1 MLIVS
6 TGREKGF
13 GRLCPAKKTPLQVIN
28 MENVAIARINTFG
41 SSPKD
46 NFESQQEQQLITLS
60 ISDYRNIFIQ
70 IEKLNDRI
78 AALESH
84 ISALESRQAAD
95 IERLARDIALDRQRI
110 TKLET
115 PKIQPSNEDSP
126 LLDELYKEMQAQGRK
141 QTDFSTAARMVK
153 RSKRRI
159 IQLKGAIALDQR
171 FILIPSESHSQKLL
185 IRLREYYRPV

>member
-1 MLIVS
+1 
-6 TGREKGF
+6 
-13 GRLCPAKKTPLQVIN
+13 

-46 NFESQQEQQLITLS
+46 NFESQQLITLS

-84 ISALESRQAAD
+84 ISALEAHQLNDTA
-95 IERLARDIALDRQRI
+95 RLARDIALDRQRI
-110 TKLET
+110 SRLET

-159 IQLKGAIALDQR
+159 IQLKTAIALDQR

>member
-1 MLIVS
+1 MMMEEPAFITIPYQEFKIIV
-6 TGREKGF
+6 
-13 GRLCPAKKTPLQVIN
+13 
-28 MENVAIARINTFG
+28 
-41 SSPKD
+41 
-46 NFESQQEQQLITLS
+46 QEVHSLRDQ
-60 ISDYRNIFIQ
+60 
-70 IEKLNDRI
+70 I
-78 AALESH
+78 AALEAH
-84 ISALESRQAAD
+84 QLNDTA
-95 IERLARDIALDRQRI
+95 RLARDIALDRQRI

>member
-1 MLIVS
+1 MMMEEPAFITIPYQEFKIIV
-6 TGREKGF
+6 
-13 GRLCPAKKTPLQVIN
+13 
-28 MENVAIARINTFG
+28 
-41 SSPKD
+41 
-46 NFESQQEQQLITLS
+46 QEVHSLRDQ
-60 ISDYRNIFIQ
+60 
-70 IEKLNDRI
+70 I
-78 AALESH
+78 AALEAH
-84 ISALESRQAAD
+84 QLNDTA
-95 IERLARDIALDRQRI
+95 RLARDIALDRQRL

-185 IRLREYYRPV
+185 IRLREYYKPV

>member
-1 MLIVS
+1 MMMEEPAFITIPYQEFKIIV
-6 TGREKGF
+6 
-13 GRLCPAKKTPLQVIN
+13 
-28 MENVAIARINTFG
+28 
-41 SSPKD
+41 
-46 NFESQQEQQLITLS
+46 QEVHSLRDQ
-60 ISDYRNIFIQ
+60 
-70 IEKLNDRI
+70 I
-78 AALESH
+78 AALEAH
-84 ISALESRQAAD
+84 QLNDTA
-95 IERLARDIALDRQRI
+95 RLARDIALDRQRI

-159 IQLKGAIALDQR
+159 IQLKTAIALDQR

-185 IRLREYYRPV
+185 IRLREYYKPV

>member
-1 MLIVS
+1 MMMEEPAFITIPYQEFKVIV
-6 TGREKGF
+6 
-13 GRLCPAKKTPLQVIN
+13 
-28 MENVAIARINTFG
+28 
-41 SSPKD
+41 
-46 NFESQQEQQLITLS
+46 QEVHSLRDQ
-60 ISDYRNIFIQ
+60 
-70 IEKLNDRI
+70 I
-78 AALESH
+78 AALEAH
-84 ISALESRQAAD
+84 QLNDTA
-95 IERLARDIALDRQRI
+95 RLARDIALDRQRI
-110 TKLET
+110 SRLET

-185 IRLREYYRPV
+185 IRLREYYKPV

>member
-1 MLIVS
+1 MMMEEPAFITIPYQEFKIIV
-6 TGREKGF
+6 
-13 GRLCPAKKTPLQVIN
+13 
-28 MENVAIARINTFG
+28 
-41 SSPKD
+41 
-46 NFESQQEQQLITLS
+46 QEVHSLRDQ
-60 ISDYRNIFIQ
+60 
-70 IEKLNDRI
+70 I
-78 AALESH
+78 AALEAH
-84 ISALESRQAAD
+84 QLNDTA
-95 IERLARDIALDRQRI
+95 RLARDIALDRQRI

-185 IRLREYYRPV
+185 IRLREYYKPV

>member
-1 MLIVS
+1 
-6 TGREKGF
+6 
-13 GRLCPAKKTPLQVIN
+13 

-41 SSPKD
+41 SSPK
-46 NFESQQEQQLITLS
+46 EEIALPQEQQLITLS
-60 ISDYRNIFIQ
+60 ISDYKSIFIQ

-84 ISALESRQAAD
+84 ISALDAHQSED
-95 IERLARDIALDRQRI
+95 MDHLARSIAEDRQRI
-110 TKLET
+110 TKLEEPT
-115 PKIQPSNEDSP
+115 IQPSKENSP
-126 LLDELYKEMQAQGRK
+126 LLDELYKEMKAQGRK

-185 IRLREYYRPV
+185 IRLREYYKPV